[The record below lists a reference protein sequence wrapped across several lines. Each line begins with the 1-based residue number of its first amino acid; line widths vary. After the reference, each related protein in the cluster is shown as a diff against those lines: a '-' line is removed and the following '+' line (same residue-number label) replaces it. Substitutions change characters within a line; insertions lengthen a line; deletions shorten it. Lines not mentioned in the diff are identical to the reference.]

1 MKNFIIFF
9 SIIFFLKNNLLGF
22 ELDCHFEEVYSD
34 GSIQQG
40 LLLFK
45 ENKLRYQY
53 YDPNL
58 YTLIYNENLY
68 LIPNDDKKSFRKL
81 NNESSLF
88 EKLTKIF
95 SDYPNIDKA
104 YYTDEFS
111 IKLELS
117 SNNFI
122 KRIGI
127 ESNSINLS
135 INILNCQKNQLFE
148 RYFKYFPLE
157 DLNK

>member
-1 MKNFIIFF
+1 MKNFILFF
-9 SIIFFLKNNLLGF
+9 SIIFFFKNNLFGF
-22 ELDCHFEEVYSD
+22 ELDCNFEEVYSD

-53 YDPNL
+53 YDPSL

-68 LIPNDDKKSFRKL
+68 LIPNDDKKSFREL

-88 EKLTKIF
+88 EKLTEVL
-95 SDYPNIDKA
+95 SNYPNIDKT

-117 SNNFI
+117 LNNFI

-127 ESNSINLS
+127 QSNSINLS
-135 INILNCQKNQLFE
+135 INILNCQKNQLFD

-157 DLNK
+157 DLNR